1 VRTPQ
6 RRGRSETKV
15 SRCERSTAL
24 DNDILES
31 VADALLVLSN
41 VGFGDYTSRLSIPGE
56 QADPSLRA
64 LFEGINEMIRSLEQE
79 KERSDTYQKELEEKL
94 ATIEKQRI
102 AIQELSTPI
111 MEVWDGVLCLP
122 VVGVMDTARSAEMTE
137 SLLNAVVDKKT
148 RCCIIDITG
157 IEVMDTGTADH
168 FMRMARAVGMLGARC
183 VLTGINP
190 HIAQTIVHM
199 GVDLSGIDT
208 HRSLREALQLQVARE
223 KK

>member
-1 VRTPQ
+1 MTA
-6 RRGRSETKV
+6 
-15 SRCERSTAL
+15 AL
-24 DNDILES
+24 DNDILEN

-41 VGFGDYTSRLSIPGE
+41 VGFGDYTSRLPIPGE
-56 QADPSLRA
+56 DSDPSLRA

-79 KERSDTYQKELEEKL
+79 KLRSDAYQKELEEKL
-94 ATIEKQRI
+94 GTIEKQRI

-137 SLLNAVVDKKT
+137 SLLNAVVEKKT

-168 FMRMARAVGMLGARC
+168 FMRMARAVGMLGSRC

-199 GVDLSGIDT
+199 GVDLSRIDS
-208 HRSLREALQLQVARE
+208 HRSLRAALHAHVARE
-223 KK
+223 AAERARR